1 MLHYG
6 IHISIK
12 LGEKVS
18 KLTKFFKNPVMFFE
32 DKAKNKKLKEG
43 KPKIFVVGFST
54 WKLYLRKYFS
64 EYDLIFL
71 PKDIKRNQFN
81 AQYRK
86 KILSLKDSCQVFIW
100 GFKAPEYI
108 RDFLREE
115 RISTKFVEDGFVRS
129 IKLGATK
136 APPMSLCL
144 DSKTPYFDAT
154 RPSEL
159 EDLLNNFDFTSKS
172 ELLEQAKEGIKLLLE
187 TGVSK
192 YNNSEK
198 VSIEKIYGPK
208 TQKRILVLGQVED
221 DASIQYGCEKKL
233 TNNEIVRL
241 AVAENPD
248 TQVIY
253 KPHPDVLNGHRPYQS
268 NPTDVE
274 DIALVLKK
282 DIPLANAF
290 ETVDQVYT
298 ITSLGGFEA
307 LLRGIKVTTLGC
319 PFYSGW
325 GLTDDR
331 QPNKRRKRVLK
342 LEEVFAVSYLVYSSY
357 FDIDSGQGLEFKD
370 VVRLLSKPASKQIN
384 KNKNE
389 RKVINKKIT
398 EDSSSKISKKA
409 EVPIWYNAS
418 SSIVSNLELNDKP
431 IFLYMPW
438 IFEHGNSLI
447 SKIKNDAVYDVIPFD
462 LIKGME
468 PGEHRR
474 DILRFALN
482 NPVLYRKMIAKKLIP
497 LKGRI
502 SAFIFTF
509 DWSPVM
515 RIIVSVCKELDIRT
529 ILIPHESVFADRSK
543 YYWCPKTQAMLP
555 SVDLVLAWGQLQKD
569 IFIERGYPD
578 EMIIKVGAPKFDAY
592 KNYLPMLSRQQ
603 YCQLFG
609 LDSKRKIV
617 LFASQPLDSQFDV
630 NKARDSQRKAVEDLF
645 ELCQKYTLQLIVRL
659 PPSKDNILGEELTA
673 KLTTSDDATIDDA
686 DCYFVNA
693 EETIYHADI
702 VTSVNSTMLFEAI
715 LADKPSFSIKY
726 IDFDQIWKKVG
737 IPSAL
742 NIDDIE
748 KQIFNIESGQYS
760 IPEKGFNWASDMFGV
775 GKFDGQASVRI
786 KSTLSKVATKKLIL
800 QPIKSAFDRIMGNK
814 RIDIMAIPSNQEVWL
829 GVQKYVPAMLNARLK
844 INSSTGI
851 ESASDLSSV
860 DAFFQW
866 GIGDN
871 TGKANQRMLAKGLG
885 KPIIILEDGF
895 IRSLDIGLSGEP
907 ALSIIIDDL
916 TSYYDAT
923 KASRLETLLNSSISL
938 SQHELDRAQS
948 AIQKIVK
955 SRVSKYNHAPDLPL
969 NIGTSGNHK
978 ILLVDQRFGDQSVK
992 SGLASE
998 QSFDNML
1005 KDAILKNPKAD
1016 IIIKQH
1022 PDAIKGG
1029 KSSYFS
1035 DEKLAFAKHVDNIYF
1050 VNYDI
1055 NPYALFDIVDEVYIG
1070 TSGMGFE
1077 ALLAGKKVTCYG
1089 APFYSGWGVTEDKVI
1104 ISRRA
1109 KSRSL
1114 EEIFYFSY
1122 LYLSRYFDPVSQS
1135 VCELEDLVNY
1145 ITDMKGK

>member
-1 MLHYG
+1 M
-6 IHISIK
+6 
-12 LGEKVS
+12 S
-18 KLTKFFKNPVMFFE
+18 KLTKFFKHPVMFFE
-32 DKAKNKKLKEG
+32 DAQKNKKLKGG

-54 WKLYLRKYFS
+54 WKTYLRMYFS

-71 PKDIKRNQFN
+71 PKDIKKSQFN
-81 AQYRK
+81 SQYRK

-108 RDFLREE
+108 LEFLREE
-115 RISTKFVEDGFVRS
+115 KVSTKFVEDGFVRS
-129 IKLGATK
+129 VQLGATK

-154 RPSEL
+154 RPSDL
-159 EDLLNNFDFTSKS
+159 EELLNNFDFSSKP
-172 ELLEQAKEGIKLLLE
+172 ELIAQAKEGIKLLLE

-198 VSIEKIYGPK
+198 VNIEKFYGPK
-208 TQKRILVLGQVED
+208 TKKRILVLGQVED
-221 DASIQYGCEKKL
+221 DASIQYGCVKKL
-233 TNNEIVRL
+233 TNNDVVRL
-241 AVAENPD
+241 AVEENPGA
-248 TQVIY
+248 QVIY
-253 KPHPDVLNGHRPYQS
+253 KPHPDVMSGHRPYQS

-274 DIALVLKK
+274 NIALVLKK
-282 DIPLANAF
+282 DVPLASAF
-290 ETVDQVYT
+290 ETVDHVYT

-331 QPNKRRKRVLK
+331 QSNARRKRILK
-342 LEEVFAVSYLVYSSY
+342 LEEIFAVSYLIYPSY
-357 FDIDSGQGLEFKD
+357 YGIEDGRVLEFKD
-370 VVRLLSKPASKQIN
+370 VVRLLAKPVKQMANKKQASKKEANDVVSEKPLI
-384 KNKNE
+384 KN
-389 RKVINKKIT
+389 NKKV
-398 EDSSSKISKKA
+398 D
-409 EVPIWYNAS
+409 VPAWYNPIS
-418 SSIVSNLELNDKP
+418 HQLTKSGLVKKP

-438 IFEHGNSLI
+438 IPEHGNTLI
-447 SKIKNDAVYDVIPFD
+447 SKIKNDDVYDIVPFD
-462 LIKGME
+462 LVKGGE
-468 PGEHRR
+468 PGEYRR

-482 NPVLYRKMIAKKLIP
+482 NPVLYRKMVAKKLIP
-497 LKGRI
+497 LKGKI

-529 ILIPHESVFADRSK
+529 ILIPHESVFADRNK
-543 YYWCPKTQAMLP
+543 YYWCPKTHAMLP
-555 SVDLVLAWGQLQKD
+555 SVDLVLGWGQLQKD
-569 IFIERGYPD
+569 IFTERGYP
-578 EMIIKVGAPKFDAY
+578 EERFIKVGAPKFDAY
-592 KNYLPMLSRQQ
+592 KNYLPMLSREQ

-609 LDSKRKIV
+609 LDPNRKIA

-645 ELCQKYTLQLIVRL
+645 EICKKYNHQLLVRL
-659 PPSKDNILGEELTA
+659 PPSKDNILGEDLVEMLT
-673 KLTTSDDATIDDA
+673 KSEDAAIDDA

-693 EETIYHADI
+693 EETIHHVDI
-702 VTSVNSTMLFEAI
+702 VTSVNSTMLFEAV
-715 LADKPSFSIKY
+715 LAKTPSFSIKY
-726 IDFDQIWKKVG
+726 VDFDQIWKKVG
-737 IPSAL
+737 IPFATDIKAIEEQIVS
-742 NIDDIE
+742 ID
-748 KQIFNIESGQYS
+748 NGSYL

-775 GKFDGQASVRI
+775 GEFDGLAASRI
-786 KSTLSKVATKKLIL
+786 TNQLSKIASKETIVKPIASPFAKIL
-800 QPIKSAFDRIMGNK
+800 SKQ
-814 RIDIMAIPSNQEVWL
+814 RIDIMAIPSNQKVWN
-829 GVQKYVPAMLNARLK
+829 GVQKHVLEMLNARFK
-844 INSSTGI
+844 INSSAGLET
-851 ESASDLSSV
+851 ASELSSTE
-860 DAFFQW
+860 AFFQW
-866 GIGDN
+866 GIGN
-871 TGKANQRMLAKGLG
+871 NVGKSNQRMLAKALG

-923 KASRLETLLNSSISL
+923 KPSRLEELLNSSIVL
-938 SQHELDRAQS
+938 SQEELHRSKS
-948 AIQKIVK
+948 AIQQIVNA
-955 SRVSKYNHAPDLPL
+955 RVSKYNHAPDLPL
-969 NIGTSGNHK
+969 SIGKPGNYK
-978 ILLVDQRFGDQSVK
+978 ILLLDQRFGDQSVE

-998 QSFDNML
+998 QSFDKML
-1005 KDAILKNPKAD
+1005 KDAIIKHPKAD

-1035 DEKLAFAKHVDNIYF
+1035 DEKLAFSQHVDNIF
-1050 VNYDI
+1050 CVNYDI
-1055 NPYALFDIVDEVYIG
+1055 NPYALFDIVDEVYVG

-1089 APFYSGWGVTEDKVI
+1089 APFYSGWGITEDKTTV
-1104 ISRRA
+1104 SRRA
-1109 KSRSL
+1109 NSRSL

-1145 ITDMKGK
+1145 IANMKGK